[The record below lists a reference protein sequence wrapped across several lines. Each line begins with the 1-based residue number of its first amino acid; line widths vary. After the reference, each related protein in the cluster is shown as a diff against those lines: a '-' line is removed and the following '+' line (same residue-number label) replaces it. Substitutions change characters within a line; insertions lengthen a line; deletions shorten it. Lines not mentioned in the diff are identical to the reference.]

1 MAVKR
6 FLPTGF
12 AIGITRIRSRERKIF
27 GQNGKRRPHL
37 QAWRLVLPAS
47 LLLLLAACRS
57 GRPVVA
63 VIPRTAGN
71 TLWEGEHAGAALVA
85 HEKGLRIYYNAPT
98 REDDLSSQLGIIERA
113 LDRGCNGIIL
123 SPVEALPVRTTI
135 RRAVERGVPTV
146 IVGTDLGIPPEKNL
160 AYVLNNE
167 QAGGEL
173 AARRVARIL
182 GGKGNIAIVGI
193 SSQLTS
199 TATRA
204 RSLETALAN
213 EFHDIHVT
221 DRRLGL
227 STVPQEQQVAEQL
240 VSKDEPVNAIV
251 ALSEASTRG
260 TYYALVEFNR
270 IEKIKL
276 IGFDQDLLEPVRSGG
291 IDSVILQNT
300 YEMGRRA
307 MGIMGEQLRGES
319 PAPGASLEPVLV
331 TRDNIDSPQVRQM
344 LTLVWWYDQ

>member
-1 MAVKR
+1 MRIEKKICSQGTMSGLANLRFHQPFASRRASRAV
-6 FLPTGF
+6 L
-12 AIGITRIRSRERKIF
+12 
-27 GQNGKRRPHL
+27 HC
-37 QAWRLVLPAS
+37 
-47 LLLLLAACRS
+47 LLLLSLAACRS
-57 GRPVVA
+57 RHPVIA
-63 VIPRTAGN
+63 VVPRTAGN

-85 HEKGLRIYYNAPT
+85 HEKGLRVYYQAPT

-123 SPVEALPVRTTI
+123 SPVEALPFRTTI
-135 RRAVERGVPTV
+135 RRAVESGVPTV
-146 IVGTDLGIPPEKNL
+146 IVGTGLGIPPSKKL

-167 QAGGEL
+167 EAGGEL

-182 GGKGNIAIVGI
+182 GGKGTIAIVGI

-204 RSLETALAN
+204 RSLETVLAK
-213 EFHDIHVT
+213 EFPEIHVT

-227 STVPQEQQVAEQL
+227 PTVPQEQQVAEEL
-240 VSKDEPVNAIV
+240 VSKDDHVNAIV
-251 ALSEASTRG
+251 ALSQASTRG
-260 TYYALVEFNR
+260 AYYALVEFNR
-270 IEKIKL
+270 IGEIKL

-291 IDSVILQNT
+291 IDSIILQDT

-307 MGIMGEQLRGES
+307 MGIMDEQLRGES
-319 PAPGASLEPVLV
+319 PAAQVSLEPLLL
-331 TRDNIDSPQVRQM
+331 TRDNIDSSQVRQM

>member
-1 MAVKR
+1 MR
-6 FLPTGF
+6 GM
-12 AIGITRIRSRERKIF
+12 ERKIC
-27 GQNGKRRPHL
+27 GQCTKSWLSAH
-37 QAWRLVLPAS
+37 ASHVVLPACF
-47 LLLLLAACRS
+47 LLLSFTACRR
-57 GRPVVA
+57 GHPVIA

-85 HEKGLRIYYNAPT
+85 HEKGLRVYYQAPT
-98 REDDLSSQLGIIERA
+98 REDDLSSQLGIIRKA
-113 LDRGCNGIIL
+113 LERGCNGIIL

-135 RRAVERGVPTV
+135 RRAVESGVPTV
-146 IVGTDLGIPPEKNL
+146 IVGTDLGIPPGKKL
-160 AYVLNNE
+160 AYVLNDE
-167 QAGGEL
+167 EAGGEL

-182 GGKGNIAIVGI
+182 GGKGTIAIVGI

-204 RSLETALAN
+204 RSLETVLAK
-213 EFHDIHVT
+213 EFPGIHVT

-227 STVPQEQQVAEQL
+227 PTVPQEQQVAEEL
-240 VSKDEPVNAIV
+240 VSKDDHVNAIV

-260 TYYALVEFNR
+260 AYYALVEFNR
-270 IEKIKL
+270 IGEIKL

-307 MGIMGEQLRGES
+307 MGIMDEQLRGES
-319 PAPGASLEPVLV
+319 PALQVSLEPLLL
-331 TRDNIDSPQVRQM
+331 TRDNIDSSQVRQM
-344 LTLVWWYDQ
+344 LTLVWWYEE

>member
-1 MAVKR
+1 
-6 FLPTGF
+6 
-12 AIGITRIRSRERKIF
+12 
-27 GQNGKRRPHL
+27 
-37 QAWRLVLPAS
+37 
-47 LLLLLAACRS
+47 
-57 GRPVVA
+57 
-63 VIPRTAGN
+63 
-71 TLWEGEHAGAALVA
+71 
-85 HEKGLRIYYNAPT
+85 LRVYYQAPT

-123 SPVEALPVRTTI
+123 SPVEALPFRTTI
-135 RRAVERGVPTV
+135 RRAVDSGVPTV
-146 IVGTDLGIPPEKNL
+146 IVGTDLGIPPGKKL

-167 QAGGEL
+167 EAGGEL

-182 GGKGNIAIVGI
+182 GGKGTIAIVGI

-204 RSLETALAN
+204 RSLETVLAK
-213 EFHDIHVT
+213 EFPGIHVT

-227 STVPQEQQVAEQL
+227 PTVPQEQQVAEEL
-240 VSKDEPVNAIV
+240 VSKDDHVNAIV

-260 TYYALVEFNR
+260 AYYALVEFNR
-270 IEKIKL
+270 AGEIKL

-307 MGIMGEQLRGES
+307 MGIMDEQLRGES
-319 PAPGASLEPVLV
+319 PAQQVSLEPLLL
-331 TRDNIDSPQVRQM
+331 TRDNIDSSQVRQM

>member
-1 MAVKR
+1 
-6 FLPTGF
+6 
-12 AIGITRIRSRERKIF
+12 
-27 GQNGKRRPHL
+27 
-37 QAWRLVLPAS
+37 
-47 LLLLLAACRS
+47 
-57 GRPVVA
+57 
-63 VIPRTAGN
+63 
-71 TLWEGEHAGAALVA
+71 LVA
-85 HEKGLRIYYNAPT
+85 HEKGLRIYYQAPT

-123 SPVEALPVRTTI
+123 SPVEALPFRTTI
-135 RRAVERGVPTV
+135 RRAIGSGVPTV
-146 IVGTDLGIPPEKNL
+146 IVGTDLGIPPGKKL

-167 QAGGEL
+167 EEGGEL

-182 GGKGNIAIVGI
+182 GGKGTIAIVGI

-204 RSLETALAN
+204 RSLETVLAK
-213 EFHDIHVT
+213 EFPDIHVT
-221 DRRLGL
+221 VRRLGL
-227 STVPQEQQVAEQL
+227 PTVPQEQQVAEEL
-240 VSKDEPVNAIV
+240 VSKDEHVNAIV

-260 TYYALVEFNR
+260 AYYALVEFNR
-270 IEKIKL
+270 IGEIKL

-307 MGIMGEQLRGES
+307 MGIMDEQLRGES
-319 PAPGASLEPVLV
+319 PAPQTSLEPVLV
-331 TRDNIDSPQVRQM
+331 TRDNIDSSQVRQM